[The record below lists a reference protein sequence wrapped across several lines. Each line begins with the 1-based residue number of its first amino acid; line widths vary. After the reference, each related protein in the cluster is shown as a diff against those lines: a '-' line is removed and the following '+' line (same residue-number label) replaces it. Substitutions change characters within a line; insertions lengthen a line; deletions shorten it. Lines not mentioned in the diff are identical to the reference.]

1 MDDTDELDDWDNV
14 YSAPEKFG
22 LTIVAELEKDL
33 SYSFDKLVVWRDANG
48 KLYFAGD
55 AGCSCPSPFEDY
67 KSVDS
72 LTPLRHLSDLDDAVK
87 SHPYGDASAFLRTV
101 RDAWP
106 TLRS

>member
-1 MDDTDELDDWDNV
+1 MCDTDELDDWDNV

-67 KSVDS
+67 KSVES
-72 LTPLRHLSDLDDAVK
+72 LIPIHHLTDLDNAVGGF
-87 SHPYGDASAFLRTV
+87 PYTAAARFLRKV
-101 RDAWP
+101 CDEWDALP
-106 TLRS
+106 F